1 MDAHGQS
8 MAAWPALESY
18 SRRVALPRCG
28 VSLFAYDVGP
38 AEAAPLVL
46 IHGLGNEAD
55 TWRYVIPPLADRF
68 RVVAPDLPGFGR
80 SDKPRRAYTVPFF
93 RDALLELLDVLGI
106 RKACLAGHSLGA
118 IIAHFAALTHP
129 DRVERLVLVAG
140 GLLAP
145 SQKLDAA
152 TLLFLIPGVGE
163 SLYRR
168 FQRNP
173 DAAYRSL
180 EPYYS
185 RLGDLPEAER
195 AFLYR
200 RVNERVRD
208 EAQRRAFFSA
218 FRRLALWLPSQQ
230 RGLRG
235 SLARLT
241 VPTLVIW
248 GGADRINSVANGQ
261 ALVAVQPSARL
272 VIVPGAG
279 HNVQEEAPRAVAD
292 AILCHAGAVPAQP
305 GTRPAA

>member
-1 MDAHGQS
+1 MRTHAHR
-8 MAAWPALESY
+8 MAPWPDLETHA
-18 SRRVALPRCG
+18 RRVTLPTSG
-28 VSLFAYDVGP
+28 VSLFVYDTGP
-38 AEAAPLVL
+38 ADGMPLIL

-55 TWRYVIPPLADRF
+55 TWRYVIPPLAERF

-93 RDALLELLDVLGI
+93 RDALLELLDVLAI
-106 RKACLAGHSLGA
+106 RRAQLVGHSLGA

-163 SLYRR
+163 LLYRR

-185 RLGDLPEAER
+185 RLDDLPEPER

-230 RGLRG
+230 RGLQEA
-235 SLARLT
+235 LARLT

-248 GGADRINSVANGQ
+248 GEADRVNSVANGQ
-261 ALVAVQPSARL
+261 ALAAVQPSARL

-279 HNVQEEAPRAVAD
+279 HNVQEEAPRAVAQ
-292 AILCHAGAVPAQP
+292 AILE
-305 GTRPAA
+305 